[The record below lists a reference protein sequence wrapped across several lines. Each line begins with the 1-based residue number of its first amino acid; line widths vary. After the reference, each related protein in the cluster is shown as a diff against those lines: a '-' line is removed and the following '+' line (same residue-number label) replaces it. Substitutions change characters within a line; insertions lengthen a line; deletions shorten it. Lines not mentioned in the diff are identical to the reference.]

1 MVAKFTML
9 HDLVITI
16 KILIEEISEVD
27 TALVVGGM
35 MGLMM
40 IINPGKRE
48 RKVRRRKRGGKNPRQ
63 GRRRRKDE
71 EDVHLQ
77 PTLTMNQKT
86 HISEI
91 SEGIQSLYF
100 CAVQ

>member
-40 IINPGKRE
+40 IINPGKRG
-48 RKVRRRKRGGKNPRQ
+48 RKVRRRKRGGKSPRQ

-71 EDVHLQ
+71 GDVHRR
-77 PTLTMNQKT
+77 PTLTTSQRT

-91 SEGIQSLYF
+91 SEGIQSFYF